1 MLALKNRHERD
12 ANLDFT
18 ESTHTYIYQKRQ
30 KFTSVTTVI
39 HAFFE
44 KFDADKIIA
53 KMMNSENWINSPY
66 FGKSVAEIKA
76 DWEVNRDTAATMGT
90 KMHKQI
96 EDFFNGQEIEKP
108 LSKEFNQF
116 YDFWQ
121 NFTIDNPDWIPWRT
135 EWIIYNEDI
144 NLAGSID
151 FLIKNPKTNEYVILD
166 WKRSKEIKMDNRFQ
180 KGIGP
185 FEGIPDCNYQH
196 YCIQLNCY
204 RKILETK
211 YNINVKAMFL
221 LVCHP
226 NKTEAE
232 YIQVPKND
240 AVISAL
246 WQYLPFK

>member
-1 MLALKNRHERD
+1 ML
-12 ANLDFT
+12 
-18 ESTHTYIYQKRQ
+18 
-30 KFTSVTTVI
+30 TTVI

-76 DWEVNRDTAATMGT
+76 EWEVNRDTAATMGT

-96 EDFFNGQEIEKP
+96 EDYFNGQEIEKP

-204 RKILETK
+204 EK
-211 YNINVKAMFL
+211 YSKLNITSTSKPCFFL
-221 LVCHP
+221 FVIP
-226 NKTEAE
+226 TR
-232 YIQVPKND
+232 PKQNT
-240 AVISAL
+240 
-246 WQYLPFK
+246 FKYQKMMQLFPLCGNIYPLNNLNMVVRNI